1 MKIGFIGVGAM
12 GKPMAKNLL
21 NAGYEVYVF
30 DLISANVRELEG
42 AGAHPCANNRELAG
56 KSDLIVTSLPNA
68 KIVES
73 VMIGEEGIFAVCK
86 PGTIIMDMSSVAPGT
101 TKTMAQAAEKFGL
114 KYMDAPVSGGV
125 AGAVAGS
132 LTIMTG
138 CDRETFGKVSPVLN
152 VLGKNIFHVGEA
164 GAGDAVKIVNNLLLG
179 ANMAALAEAL
189 VLGVKLG
196 LKPETMKEVIG
207 VSSGR
212 SYALEAKFD
221 KFIMADSFDGGF
233 AVDLQYKDLG
243 LALEAAKDTASPL
256 PLTAAAAQV
265 FEAARAKGLNRKDIS
280 SVVKVWE
287 DLGGVKIR
295 NGTD

>member
-21 NAGYEVYVF
+21 SAGYEVFVF
-30 DLISANVRELEG
+30 DLITANVQELES
-42 AGAHPCANNRELAG
+42 AGAKACSNNKELAG
-56 KSDLIVTSLPNA
+56 KVDLIITSLPNA

-73 VMIGEEGIFAVCK
+73 VMTGPEGVFSGCK
-86 PGTIIMDMSSVAPGT
+86 PGSIIMDMSSVAPST
-101 TKTMAQAAEKFGL
+101 TKAMAKAAEKYNIR
-114 KYMDAPVSGGV
+114 YMDAPVSGGV
-125 AGAVAGS
+125 AGASAGT

-138 CDRETFGKVSPVLN
+138 CDQETFDKVSPVLN
-152 VLGKNIFHVGEA
+152 ILGKNIYHVGEA

-196 LKPETMKEVIG
+196 LKSQTMKEIIG

-221 KFIMADSFDGGF
+221 KFIMADSFEGGF

-243 LALEAAKDTASPL
+243 LALEAAKEVSSPL
-256 PLTAAAAQV
+256 PLTAAAVQV
-265 FEAARAKGLNRKDIS
+265 FEAARAKGLNRQDMS

-287 DLGGVKIR
+287 DLCGVRLK
-295 NGTD
+295 DS